1 MYFSVK
7 LSGQI
12 RELAGET
19 IRVPD
24 SVNDSEKLLNYLSD
38 KYLQDSNLSLKLT
51 INGIL
56 VRQKTTIVSDS
67 LLFVFT
73 PFAGG

>member
-1 MYFSVK
+1 MYFEVK

-12 RELAGET
+12 RELGGET

-24 SVNDSEKLLNYLSD
+24 TVNDSEKLLNYLSD

-51 INGIL
+51 VNGIL
-56 VRQKTTIVSDS
+56 VRQKTTIASDS

>member
-1 MYFSVK
+1 MYFKVK

-24 SVNDSEKLLNYLSD
+24 TVNDSEKLLNYLSD
-38 KYLQDSNLSLKLT
+38 KYLQDNNLTLKLT

-56 VRQKTTIVSDS
+56 VRQKTTLAPDS
-67 LLFVFT
+67 QLLVFT